1 MKKTLISSL
10 LMGYLSMNA
19 FSVQVFAAED
29 NILSAAQVSPSI
41 DPTTNTKGLSDWLPK
56 VMQRFNALPEVQ
68 AQIARQQE
76 AKLSIQAADKA
87 VYNPEVGA
95 NYQKGIDTQYSL
107 GLNQTIDW
115 GDKRGA
121 ATRMAQLQAEVLLST
136 ITLERNQML
145 STRLQALATQNL
157 AKKKLK
163 FQQQQYNLAKAQL
176 AIAKQRLQTG
186 DLSNVEVKMMEL
198 DLANN
203 AANFAMA
210 EQASLAADGKVLALF
225 GDVDLPFEDFVNA
238 LSASASVTEVTP
250 DLPALK
256 SAYQQVMLAKLGV
269 DKVKAQTAA
278 DPTLSLT
285 AGREGSGSLVGVG
298 VSVPLQIRNNYSK
311 NLEVASQKI
320 AVSEQ
325 VYLGKERVLTQQQKQ
340 FERSLPRL
348 MERYVDWRDV
358 VQNSARDAAISISQQ
373 WKTGDISTSDYLQG
387 QRQLTSSYT
396 AGLTLE
402 GALYQIWLGWMGESG
417 QLERFIDQQLPA
429 SASK

>member
-1 MKKTLISSL
+1 MKRTLTLSL
-10 LMGYLSMNA
+10 LMGYLVTNA
-19 FSVQVFAAED
+19 FSVPVLAAED
-29 NILSAAQVSPSI
+29 TILSAKQVSPRI
-41 DPTTNTKGLSDWLPK
+41 DPTINTKGLSGWLPK
-56 VMQRFNALPEVQ
+56 VMQGFNALPEVQ

-95 NYQKGIDTQYSL
+95 DYQNGIDTQYSL

-121 ATRMAQLQAEVLLST
+121 ATRMAQLQAEVLLSS
-136 ITLERNQML
+136 ITLERSQML
-145 STRLQALATQNL
+145 STRLQALANQNL

-163 FQQQQYNLAKAQL
+163 FQQQQYKLAKAQL

-186 DLSNVEVKMMEL
+186 DLSNIEVKMMEL

-225 GDVDLPFEDFVNA
+225 GDVELPFEDFVDA
-238 LSASASVTEVTP
+238 LSTRASVTEVTP

-256 SAYQQVMLAKLGV
+256 SAYQQVMVAKLGV
-269 DKVKAQTAA
+269 DQVKAQTAA

-285 AGREGSGSLVGVG
+285 AGREGNSSLVGVG

-311 NLEVASQKI
+311 NLAVASQKI

-340 FERSLPRL
+340 FERSFPRL
-348 MERYVDWRDV
+348 MERFVDWRDV
-358 VQNSARDAAISISQQ
+358 VQSAARDAAISISQQ

-402 GALYQIWLGWMGESG
+402 GALYQIWLEWMGESG

-429 SASK
+429 SSSK